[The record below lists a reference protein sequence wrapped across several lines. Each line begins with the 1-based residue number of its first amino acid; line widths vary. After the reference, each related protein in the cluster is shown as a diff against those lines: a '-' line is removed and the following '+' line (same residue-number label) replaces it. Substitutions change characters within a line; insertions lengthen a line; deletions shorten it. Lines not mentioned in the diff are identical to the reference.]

1 MPQMMKKRAKI
12 CLTDCLGESKQIKS
26 LLFVVSLW
34 LSPFLYSSD
43 FLKTIALKGDVNAQL
58 RLGFLYSKGDRQ
70 NLTEARYWMKKAA
83 NSGSPLACRY
93 LGNAH
98 LYGKGASKSLE
109 LSKKWFLMSVQCGDK
124 NSLRS
129 LAACYEIEN
138 HWSKSLVWYQLA
150 RDSGDQTVENAIL
163 RISKLVSE
171 EERKLIP
178 EMIKSSK
185 EEIGIITPF
194 LSNGSKEETPKV
206 SQFKLNGEYSYWGE
220 SKKDIPHGYGKKKLG
235 YKTIYQGEFNEGLE
249 HGYGTSYDHE
259 GKISFQGKW
268 ANGKPVKSKTGE
280 EINFTNY

>member
-1 MPQMMKKRAKI
+1 MPPMMKKRAKV
-12 CLTDCLGESKQIKS
+12 CLTDCLGESKHINS
-26 LLFVVSLW
+26 LLFVVSLC

-43 FLKTIALKGDVNAQL
+43 FLKTSALKGDVNAQL

-70 NLTEARYWMKKAA
+70 NLTEARYWMKMAA

-98 LYGKGASKSLE
+98 LYGKGVSKSLE

-129 LAACYEIEN
+129 LASCYEIEN
-138 HWSKSLVWYQLA
+138 EWSKSLVWYQLA
-150 RDSGDQTVENAIL
+150 RDSGDQTVENSIL
-163 RISKLVSE
+163 RISKLVNE
-171 EERKLIP
+171 EEKKLIP
-178 EMIKSSK
+178 EMIKHSK
-185 EEIGIITPF
+185 EEIGMITPF
-194 LSNGSKEETPKV
+194 LSNGTKEETPKV
-206 SQFKLNGEYSYWGE
+206 SQFKLNGAYSYWGE
-220 SKKDIPHGYGKKKLG
+220 SKNDIPHGYGKKKLG

-268 ANGKPVKSKTGE
+268 VNGKPVKSKTGE